1 MNPIKTPQ
9 EMMYEQA
16 GIPHLA
22 GGGLPK
28 LSAGAENVLRSA
40 IKKFSAVFGRTPNAE
55 ELSQLEAH
63 ANKLSM
69 PTNTAPANIKRLE
82 ATTPAQN
89 MMVDASG
96 RAYQPIHSID
106 PNKRLLAP
114 EEAAG
119 YNVDPFGSTPAN
131 FRAREGLYAPDV
143 KAFESRDPFLTEAMT
158 GRATSRTRQKP
169 FTTSIDEL
177 VQNKAHLENKGIY
190 GDVADVSPGGY
201 PTQSTT
207 PSADYFA
214 EMASKIEAAKLPTN
228 IRSTLRDVL
237 KREPTDDEINAAIAN
252 LNVARHDYTGKG
264 AAIFGER
271 PTTSGARPT
280 KAEAADLADWRQ
292 RAIDS
297 GQSRTSVMD
306 TPRHIEERTPNL
318 YNEMQLGPDTGFAQ
332 GGSTN
337 PKQMRAD
344 MMVCG
349 YADGG
354 SPGIAGR
361 GFGAL
366 GASSLMNAGEELAKG
381 NYLSGTGSTI
391 YGLQG
396 LTQMAPKLAAKLLPS
411 SALRAIP
418 GIGNAFM
425 LYDALKPNESIA
437 SQEYEQAQ
445 LANAPKTL
453 EEAKRLWAAQ
463 DAAKSKK

>member
-9 EMMYEQA
+9 EMIYEEA

-22 GGGLPK
+22 GGGNP
-28 LSAGAENVLRSA
+28 LSPGATGLLKSA
-40 IKKFSAVFGRTPNAE
+40 IKRFAAVFGRSPNSE

-63 ANKLSM
+63 ANKFSF
-69 PTNTAPANIKRLE
+69 PTNTAPANLKRLE

-89 MMVDASG
+89 LMVDAEG

-106 PNKRLLAP
+106 QNKRLLAP

-119 YNVDPFGSTPAN
+119 YNTDPFGSSAAN

-158 GRATSRTRQKP
+158 GRSTTRTRQKP

-177 VQNKAHLENKGIY
+177 AQNKAHLENKGIY
-190 GDVADVSPGGY
+190 GDVADVAPGDY
-201 PTQSTT
+201 PTQSIT

-214 EMASKIEAAKLPTN
+214 EMAAKIEAAKLPTN
-228 IRSTLRDVL
+228 IRSTLRDAL
-237 KREPTDDEINAAIAN
+237 KREPTEDEINAAIAN

-271 PTTSGARPT
+271 PQSVFSRPT
-280 KAEAADLADWRQ
+280 KAEAAELADWRQ

-306 TPRHIEERTPNL
+306 SPRHIQERTPNL
-318 YNEMQLGPDTGFAQ
+318 YQEMELGPDTGFAQ
-332 GGSTN
+332 GGSTS

-344 MMVCG
+344 MMVRG

-354 SPGIAGR
+354 VSIPGR
-361 GFGAL
+361 GLGAL
-366 GASSLMNAGEELAKG
+366 GATTLNTAAEDLMKG
-381 NYLSGTGSTI
+381 RYGSAAANTA
-391 YGLQG
+391 YGVQG
-396 LTQMAPKLAAKLLPS
+396 LTTMAPKIAAKVLPA
-411 SALRAIP
+411 SALRMIP
-418 GIGNAFM
+418 GISSAFA
-425 LYDALKPNESIA
+425 LWDAVKPNEDIA
-437 SQEYEQAQ
+437 TQEYEQAD
-445 LANAPKTL
+445 LARAPKTL
-453 EEAKRLWAAQ
+453 AEAKALWAAQ